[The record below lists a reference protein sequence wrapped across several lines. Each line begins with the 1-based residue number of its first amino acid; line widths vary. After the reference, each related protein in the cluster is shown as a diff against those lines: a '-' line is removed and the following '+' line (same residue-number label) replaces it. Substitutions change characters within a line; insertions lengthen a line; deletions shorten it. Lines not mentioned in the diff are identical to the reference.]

1 MELSLDIIGIIGKTF
16 DPFIHKTFIE
26 LKKRKFVKNEFTPTP
41 YMNLTDNPRKEPKTI
56 LSYIYNLVGCNDEKF
71 SYFLNW
77 LAYIFQTLKKPQT
90 AIVLKGK
97 EGAGKD
103 KFFDLVITPLFGIN
117 QTIKINDKA
126 IESRFNA
133 DTFKNK
139 LFIAFEETSKGDK
152 ASNKDVKNFL
162 KEIITNEY
170 ATLEEKH
177 RIRRKVKLCFACLF
191 FTNEA
196 KFLEINPGD
205 RRYNVFLTGKPL
217 REINFLGFGSY
228 DNLKDA
234 IEAELKDF
242 ARYLYNY
249 KVDVNLAN
257 RVINTPEKEA
267 VIYATTSRNI
277 LFYEALKDK
286 NLEYFR
292 PLEELEEDVML
303 PRERRYIFREIEK
316 SFTAGKIKISLLKEI
331 YGALYETKIS
341 TQALTKELNLIDP
354 YFMSEKNKSKDTE
367 GNRCINLG

>member
-1 MELSLDIIGIIGKTF
+1 LTFGDSL
-16 DPFIHKTFIE
+16 
-26 LKKRKFVKNEFTPTP
+26 
-41 YMNLTDNPRKEPKTI
+41 
-56 LSYIYNLVGCNDEKF
+56 
-71 SYFLNW
+71 
-77 LAYIFQTLKKPQT
+77 
-90 AIVLKGK
+90 
-97 EGAGKD
+97 
-103 KFFDLVITPLFGIN
+103 
-117 QTIKINDKA
+117 
-126 IESRFNA
+126 
-133 DTFKNK
+133 
-139 LFIAFEETSKGDK
+139 
-152 ASNKDVKNFL
+152 
-162 KEIITNEY
+162 
-170 ATLEEKH
+170 
-177 RIRRKVKLCFACLF
+177 
-191 FTNEA
+191 
-196 KFLEINPGD
+196 
-205 RRYNVFLTGKPL
+205 PL